1 MTLYDEI
8 KASYVPKPAA
18 SFDSSRNDIL
28 DQLYAVLK
36 MDATNASLSGE
47 TSCSHT
53 FSTKKT
59 YSYTIYSKGRQKKTI
74 HEGDIAHYLAEQLES
89 FLKEPRL
96 QSTLKKMLGPDVHHE
111 IIAVSHQRLFSEDYD
126 IRISL
131 SWKEPKSSEKE
142 KEEPQ

>member
-8 KASYVPKPAA
+8 KASYVPKPKNA
-18 SFDSSRNDIL
+18 SHSTGNDIL
-28 DQLYAVLK
+28 DQLYTVLK
-36 MDATNASLSGE
+36 MDANNASLAGE

-74 HEGDIAHYLAEQLES
+74 NEGDIARYLIEQLES
-89 FLKEPRL
+89 FSKGPLL
-96 QSTLKKMLGPDVHHE
+96 QSTLNEMLGPDVHHE
-111 IIAVSHQRLFSEDYD
+111 IKTVSHQRLFSEDYD

-131 SWKEPKSSEKE
+131 SWKEPESSEKE